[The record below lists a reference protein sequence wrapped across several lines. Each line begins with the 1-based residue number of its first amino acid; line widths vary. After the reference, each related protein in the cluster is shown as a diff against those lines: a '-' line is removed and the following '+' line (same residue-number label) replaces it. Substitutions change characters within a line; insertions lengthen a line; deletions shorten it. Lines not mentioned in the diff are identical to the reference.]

1 LFSVVPGPFSAISK
15 GDNVRLQFG
24 GTRPFDSS
32 TDALVV
38 PVGADGDKLAFP
50 DLTGEIV
57 NQVEEISSWAANARF
72 KARAETTLI
81 IPLLGHS
88 TFKTIV
94 LTGIGSMKEFD
105 GDVFSRAIGA
115 AARAAR
121 DCGASDL
128 AVVMPPP
135 GWDIAPATVIEVGA
149 LGAELG
155 LYRFE
160 KYRGNGSPK
169 VADAEV
175 NSITF
180 LAAGLAD
187 GEADRALRRG
197 KAIAAAVKLARNLG
211 NEPAMTLTPEEFA
224 NRARAV
230 AEDPN
235 LSAQILGPA
244 ELKQIGAN
252 AILAVGTGSA
262 NGPRLIR
269 LRYEP
274 QGAKR
279 DGKVVGLVGKA
290 ITFDTGGYSIKPY
303 EGMLEMKGDMSGGA
317 AVLGAM
323 SALSALECPV
333 PVEATICAAEN
344 MISGTAFRPGDVI
357 EGMNG
362 VTMEIL
368 STDAEGRLVLADGL
382 VDTARRGATELIDLA
397 TLTGAA
403 VVALGDGATAL
414 FASDDDLAN
423 RLLEAAD
430 ASGERMWR
438 MPLFAELEKKIK
450 GDVADIKNTG
460 GRAGGAITAALF
472 LQHFREDLPWAHLDI
487 AGSARQDKPSA
498 LGPKGSTGVGVRTLL
513 RYLTS

>member
-1 LFSVVPGPFSAISK
+1 MSRTPSTISK
-15 GDNVRLQFG
+15 GDSVPLQIR
-24 GTRPFDSS
+24 GTRDFESS
-32 TDALVV
+32 SDALVV
-38 PVGADGDKLAFP
+38 PVGADGNELVFP
-50 DLTGEIV
+50 DLADAIDKTVAE
-57 NQVEEISSWAANARF
+57 NISSWAASARF
-72 KARAETTLI
+72 KGKTESTLV
-81 IPLLGHS
+81 IPLLGNS
-88 TFKTIV
+88 TFRVAI
-94 LTGIGSMKEFD
+94 LTGIESKQGFD
-105 GDVFSRAIGA
+105 NDALSRAIGA
-115 AARAAR
+115 AARAGR
-121 DCGASDL
+121 DRGATEL
-128 AVVMPPP
+128 
-135 GWDIAPATVIEVGA
+135 TVILPPSGWEIESTAAIEAGA

-155 LYRFE
+155 LYQFE
-160 KYRGNGSPK
+160 KYRGKAS
-169 VADAEV
+169 ADTPATEI
-175 NSITF
+175 SSATF
-180 LAAGLAD
+180 IAPD
-187 GEADRALRRG
+187 VDDREADRAVQRG
-197 KAIAAAVKLARNLG
+197 QAIADAVKLARDLG
-211 NEPAMTLTPEEFA
+211 NEPAVTLTPEEFA
-224 NRARAV
+224 SRAQAI
-230 AEDPN
+230 AKDAN
-235 LSAQILGPA
+235 LSVEVLGPA
-244 ELKQIGAN
+244 ELKEIGAN
-252 AILAVGTGSA
+252 AILAVGSGSA

-269 LRYEP
+269 LRYQP
-274 QGAKR
+274 KGPR
-279 DGKVVGLVGKA
+279 RGGKVVGLVGKA

-323 SALSALECPV
+323 SALSALDCPI
-333 PVEATICAAEN
+333 PVEATICVAEN

-438 MPLFAELEKKIK
+438 MPLFEELEKKIK

-472 LQHFREDLPWAHLDI
+472 LQHFREGLPWAHLDI
-487 AGSARQDKPSA
+487 AGSARQDKPGA